1 MQFYVTK
8 QFAYVYLTKYDLKIR
23 NSCLAVSFFYK
34 KFKTNISKGYVEIR
48 KKIVLWKK
56 IS

>member
-1 MQFYVTK
+1 MQIYVTK
-8 QFAYVYLTKYDLKIR
+8 QFAYVYSTKYDLKIR
-23 NSCLAVSFFYK
+23 NSCLAVSFFFK
-34 KFKTNISKGYVEIR
+34 KIKTNISKGYVEIR